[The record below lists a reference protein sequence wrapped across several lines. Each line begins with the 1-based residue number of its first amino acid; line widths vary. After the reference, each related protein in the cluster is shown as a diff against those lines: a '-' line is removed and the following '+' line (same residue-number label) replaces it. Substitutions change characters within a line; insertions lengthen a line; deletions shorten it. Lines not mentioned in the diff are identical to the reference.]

1 MRKLIVAAFLIA
13 GVTAPALAEPFSP
26 EALFGGIVQE
36 RDVSLLFSYFREA
49 FAAALQGRDVRP
61 PYELQQRAEA
71 IADEVKRRGAIAG
84 SAVIDEIERNVREEL
99 RERPRIP
106 PSDSRLRI

>member
-1 MRKLIVAAFLIA
+1 MRKLIVAAILMA
-13 GVTAPALAEPFSP
+13 GVTAPARAEPFAP
-26 EALFGGIVQE
+26 EALFSGIVQE

-49 FAAALQGRDVRP
+49 FAAALQGREARP

-84 SAVIDEIERNVREEL
+84 FA
-99 RERPRIP
+99 
-106 PSDSRLRI
+106 